1 MSDFSQE
8 DRDLLAAEFE
18 NFGNSKLFQMYAQQ
32 VRSGRS
38 DLTDCALRAMAK
50 AREQERRALDA
61 PQDGKVSD

>member
-1 MSDFSQE
+1 
-8 DRDLLAAEFE
+8 
-18 NFGNSKLFQMYAQQ
+18 MYAQQ

-61 PQDGKVSD
+61 PQDGEVSD